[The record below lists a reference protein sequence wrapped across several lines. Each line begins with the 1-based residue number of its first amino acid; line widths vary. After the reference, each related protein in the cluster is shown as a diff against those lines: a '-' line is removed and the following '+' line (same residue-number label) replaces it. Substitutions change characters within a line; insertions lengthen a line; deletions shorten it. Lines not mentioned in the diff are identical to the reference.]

1 MFPVPIVL
9 PLPIALTPPS
19 FSSPL
24 VDLGQPSADR
34 EAPKTATALVNGGA
48 TLVLKLADDET
59 IVQNGVRNFSSTATL
74 SGRIADIVLL

>member
-1 MFPVPIVL
+1 MFPVSIIL

-19 FSSPL
+19 VSSPL

-48 TLVLKLADDET
+48 TLVRNLADDET
-59 IVQNGVRNFSSTATL
+59 IVQSGVRNFCSTATL
-74 SGRIADIVLL
+74 SGRIADVVLL